1 MKQFRRKYDSE
12 KCEGGKPIMLIVWP
26 ELLMSVYASEFQ
38 KVLSNYQNVF
48 EIYYCKNGEEISDI
62 FDTSDLPKENAR
74 VFITNSEQN
83 KKSNFQGIID
93 NFQNPDQE
101 LTDFIENFIDG
112 ELEEYVHKKEP

>member
-1 MKQFRRKYDSE
+1 MKQFRRKFNSE
-12 KCEGGKPIMLIVWP
+12 KYEGKPIMLIVWP

-48 EIYYCKNGEEISDI
+48 EIYYCKNGQEISDI

-74 VFITNSEQN
+74 VFITNFEQD

-93 NFQNPDQE
+93 DFQNPDQE
-101 LTDFIENFIDG
+101 LTDFIEKFIDG
-112 ELEEYVHKKEP
+112 ELEEYVYKKE